1 MVRNC
6 NSIDLAEVNDRT
18 VRSVFFRDPKKPENS
33 MGNGTLELLL
43 LLIVRRP
50 SAEPLAF
57 GYVASDKKG
66 HM

>member
-1 MVRNC
+1 
-6 NSIDLAEVNDRT
+6 
-18 VRSVFFRDPKKPENS
+18 

-43 LLIVRRP
+43 LLMVHQP

-57 GYVASDKKG
+57 GYVAADKKG